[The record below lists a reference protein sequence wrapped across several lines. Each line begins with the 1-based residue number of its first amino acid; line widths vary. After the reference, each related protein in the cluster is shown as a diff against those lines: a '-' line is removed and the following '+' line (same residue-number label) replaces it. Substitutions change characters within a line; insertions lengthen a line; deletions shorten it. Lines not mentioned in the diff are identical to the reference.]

1 MCWEVVAF
9 LCWCNYV
16 KPLWLPLLVSL
27 LLRPG
32 LGTGSSSSSPFIH
45 LLRSEDRFART
56 ALQGGTS
63 TWTTECIAFGCACK
77 CCSPVSGKYCGPS
90 ADACD
95 SVRREN
101 LQRLLDDRSFKEEI
115 VHFSLSEESAVVK
128 AAHRADLC
136 PVLMRYL
143 YYLKCEHKPGGGG
156 THP

>member
-1 MCWEVVAF
+1 MRGLPYRVGPQHELLSVLLSVVLA
-9 LCWCNYV
+9 NV
-16 KPLWLPLLVSL
+16 APS
-27 LLRPG
+27 
-32 LGTGSSSSSPFIH
+32 
-45 LLRSEDRFART
+45 
-56 ALQGGTS
+56 
-63 TWTTECIAFGCACK
+63 
-77 CCSPVSGKYCGPS
+77 VSGKCCGPI

-143 YYLKCEHKPGGGG
+143 YYLKCEHKPGGSG